1 MVNARQIPMNLL
13 HPVSFDLSDFIVSA
27 SNDGAFR
34 FLMAF
39 AGSDIHFGA
48 LVGPAGCGKSH
59 LLHGWGKEQGAISI
73 GPADDLSK
81 LIAGQL
87 YIVDDINQ
95 RNKNGEFSFSDDYL
109 FHLYNWTREINATVV
124 VTADSAPSRWERTL
138 PDLVS
143 RLATIQVTTIEQP
156 DDELLLV
163 LLVKLFSDRQLQVN
177 IDVLNYI
184 VSRMERSFSA
194 ARLFVD
200 LVDKTALAEKKKI
213 TKTLVRGCLEAL

>member
-1 MVNARQIPMNLL
+1 MVNTRQIPMNLL

-27 SNDGAFR
+27 SNDSAFR
-34 FLMAF
+34 FLTTF
-39 AGSDIHFGA
+39 AESGIHFGA

-59 LLHGWGKEQGAISI
+59 LLFGWGKEQGAIAI
-73 GPADDLSK
+73 GPSDDLSK
-81 LIAGQL
+81 LITGRL
-87 YIVDDINQ
+87 YIIDDINQ
-95 RNKNGEFSFSDDYL
+95 RNKSGEFSFSDDYL
-109 FHLYNWTREINATVV
+109 FHLYNWVREINATVV
-124 VTADSAPSRWERTL
+124 VTADSAPSRWERKL

-143 RLATIQVTTIEQP
+143 RLATIQVATIEQP

-184 VSRMERSFSA
+184 VSRMERSFLA
-194 ARLFVD
+194 ARLFVE

-213 TKTLVRGCLEAL
+213 TKTLVRACLETL